1 MEKIY
6 GRVYA
11 YGLEETKASILI
23 SRGIYIKRMPNHLR
37 GMRLDAVGVI
47 AVLMLLLLPAL
58 AFAQGQGNYQV
69 IKSERSESFILPYSA
84 TNRNQTDPLI
94 YTFDQPK
101 QPSWI
106 LAIQNNLSYIPREGA
121 RTIIKIQEPAPSE
134 KYIEIAMYGD
144 QSKRF
149 WVAVNTPEAG
159 YARLY
164 DSDEGWS
171 DEGTISVSHS
181 ENGGLS
187 VTNGQ
192 RTVLDRLD
200 VNGFTAASIS
210 VYGNDENMTLA
221 NAYAG
226 DIAFDIL
233 FGSFEQSS
241 VYYVPAAVIAG
252 IGAIMIG
259 LLILKK
265 RKPSD

>member
-1 MEKIY
+1 
-6 GRVYA
+6 
-11 YGLEETKASILI
+11 
-23 SRGIYIKRMPNHLR
+23 
-37 GMRLDAVGVI
+37 MRLAVVVFVVAI
-47 AVLMLLLLPAL
+47 AVLILFLPAL
-58 AFAQGQGNYQV
+58 TFAQGQEDYKV
-69 IKSERSESFILPYSA
+69 VKSQRSESFVLPYA
-84 TNRNQTDPLI
+84 AANRNESDPLL

-106 LAIQNNLSYIPREGA
+106 LGIQNNLSYIPREGA

-164 DSDEGWS
+164 DSENGWS
-171 DEGTISVSHS
+171 TEGTVSVSHT
-181 ENGGLS
+181 ENAGLS
-187 VTNGQ
+187 VTNGE
-192 RTVLDRLD
+192 RTVVDRLD
-200 VNGFTAASIS
+200 VNGFAAASIA

-226 DIAFDIL
+226 DITFEIL
-233 FGSFEQSS
+233 YGSFEQSQI
-241 VYYVPAAVIAG
+241 YYVPAAVMAG
-252 IGAIMIG
+252 AGGIIIG

>member
-1 MEKIY
+1 
-6 GRVYA
+6 
-11 YGLEETKASILI
+11 
-23 SRGIYIKRMPNHLR
+23 
-37 GMRLDAVGVI
+37 MRLAVVVFVVAI
-47 AVLMLLLLPAL
+47 AVLILFLPAL
-58 AFAQGQGNYQV
+58 TFAQGQEDYKV
-69 IKSERSESFILPYSA
+69 VKSQRSESFVLPYA
-84 TNRNQTDPLI
+84 AANRNESDPLV

-106 LAIQNNLSYIPREGA
+106 LGIQNNLSYIPREGA

-149 WVAVNTPEAG
+149 WVAVNTPDAG

-164 DSDEGWS
+164 DSENGWTT
-171 DEGTISVSHS
+171 EGTVSVSHT
-181 ENGGLS
+181 ENAGLS
-187 VTNGQ
+187 VTNGE
-192 RTVLDRLD
+192 RTVVDRLD
-200 VNGFTAASIS
+200 VNGFAAASIA

-226 DIAFDIL
+226 DITFEIL
-233 FGSFEQSS
+233 YGSFEQSQI
-241 VYYVPAAVIAG
+241 YYVPAAVMAG
-252 IGAIMIG
+252 AGGIIIG

>member
-1 MEKIY
+1 
-6 GRVYA
+6 
-11 YGLEETKASILI
+11 
-23 SRGIYIKRMPNHLR
+23 
-37 GMRLDAVGVI
+37 MRLVAALVVVIVGAI
-47 AVLMLLLLPAL
+47 AVLMLLILPAL
-58 AFAQGQGNYQV
+58 AFAQGQEDYQV
-69 IKSERSESFILPYSA
+69 VKSERSESFVLPYSA
-84 TNRNQTDPLI
+84 ANRNESNPLV

-106 LAIQNNLSYIPREGA
+106 LGIQNNLSYVPREGA

-134 KYIEIAMYGD
+134 KYIELAIYGD

-164 DSDEGWS
+164 DSTDGWS
-171 DEGTISVSHS
+171 SEGTISVAHT
-181 ENGGLS
+181 ENAGLT

-192 RTVLDRLD
+192 RIVVDRLD
-200 VNGFTAASIS
+200 VNGFAVASIA

-226 DIAFDIL
+226 DIIFEIL
-233 FGSFEQSS
+233 YGSFEQSS
-241 VYYVPAAVIAG
+241 VYYVPVAVMAG
-252 IGAIMIG
+252 IGGIIIG